1 MSLDRKCL
9 DLIHK
14 LGEVYFT
21 SALMDSFMAQLD
33 EVLVERVRKIECKM
47 YETSDRFTRM
57 NALLEDLKKDFER
70 GSDETRSGIAD
81 INERNESL
89 LHEMELS
96 GSSLE
101 TMDERVAQMVDETVK
116 TLDLFTEVERM
127 SKDIQGIAKQTNML
141 ALNASIEAARAG
153 EHGRGFAIVA
163 SSVRDLA
170 DETKIASETIE
181 KKVSEL
187 SRSVET
193 TISDIREVGTLFGT
207 IRRSLS
213 LFSEGLSKNKDFMER
228 TGRMMCDSEAMIHQ
242 TTEEMENSK
251 EVMRFAAQKI
261 NAMAETVSALVQA
274 QKNLKNLRL

>member
-1 MSLDRKCL
+1 
-9 DLIHK
+9 
-14 LGEVYFT
+14 
-21 SALMDSFMAQLD
+21 MAQLD